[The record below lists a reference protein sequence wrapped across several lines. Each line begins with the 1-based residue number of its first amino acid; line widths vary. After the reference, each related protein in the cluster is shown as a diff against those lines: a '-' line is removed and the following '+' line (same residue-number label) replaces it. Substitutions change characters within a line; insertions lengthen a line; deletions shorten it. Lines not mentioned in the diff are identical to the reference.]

1 MTLTNRRS
9 YLDFLRIIA
18 CFLVIFNHLRGYSA
32 YQQSTNAIQ
41 AFYYMGHTMFTR
53 INVPIFFMI
62 SGALLLSKDINY
74 KDLFL
79 KRIFRIIGALF
90 CASLV
95 MYLVSIRKNIFSF
108 DIVVF
113 LRKLL
118 SGGHAVEYWYLYAYL
133 GFLVTLPF
141 MRRIAKQFSH
151 ADFIILLIVHFV
163 FSTFMPLFNYVIGNF
178 GISSVSV
185 SSDFSVPLMSIKAFF
200 YPLIGYYI
208 DQVFDSSKLNKRNIW
223 ILPGVILAGI
233 IVSSCFTYHQGITSG
248 YTQHFVQTFDYTT
261 AISVFLLVKYLFVN
275 VKTIRECNILHRI
288 VSSLGSLTL
297 GIYLMA
303 PALKIFGKY
312 FDAVVTTQDPILH
325 SIIWCLF
332 SMTVGGAITFG
343 LKKIPLI
350 NKLL

>member
-1 MTLTNRRS
+1 MTLNNRRS

-32 YQQSTNAIQ
+32 YQQSTNAVQ
-41 AFYYMGHTMFTR
+41 AFYYMGYTMFTR

-62 SGALLLSKDINY
+62 SGTLLLLKDINY
-74 KDLFL
+74 KELFL
-79 KRIFRIIGALF
+79 KRIVRIAGALF

-108 DIVVF
+108 DIVEF

-118 SGGHAVEYWYLYAYL
+118 SGGHASAYWYLYAYL

-141 MRRIAKQFSH
+141 MRRIAKQFRH
-151 ADFIILLIVHFV
+151 ADFIILLVVHFV
-163 FSTFMPLFNYVIGNF
+163 FSTFIPLFNYVIENL

-200 YPLIGYYI
+200 KPFIGYYI
-208 DQVFDSSKLNKRNIW
+208 DQVFDISKLNRKNVW
-223 ILPGVILAGI
+223 ILPGVILLGI
-233 IVSSCFTYHQGITSG
+233 TISSCFTYHQGVSSG

-261 AISVFLLVKYLFVN
+261 AISTFLLVKYVFVN
-275 VKTIRECNILHRI
+275 IKTIRECNMLHRI
-288 VSSLGSLTL
+288 VRLLGSLTL
-297 GIYLMA
+297 GIYLMD
-303 PALKIFGKY
+303 PVLKIVGKY
-312 FDAVVTTQDPILH
+312 FDAVVTTQDPLLY

>member
-1 MTLTNRRS
+1 MTLNNRRS

-18 CFLVIFNHLRGYSA
+18 CFLVIFNHQHGYYV
-32 YQQSTNAIQ
+32 YQKSVNAAQ
-41 AFYYMGHTMFTR
+41 AFYYMGYTMFTR

-79 KRIFRIIGALF
+79 KRILRIMGALF

-95 MYLVSIRKNIFSF
+95 VYLVSIRKNISSF
-108 DIVVF
+108 DIIVF

-118 SGGHAVEYWYLYAYL
+118 SGGHASAYWYLYAYL

-141 MRRIAKQFSH
+141 MHRIAKQFSH
-151 ADFIILLIVHFV
+151 ADFIVLLVVHFG
-163 FSTFMPLFNYVIGNF
+163 FSTFIPLFNYVIENY

-185 SSDFSVPLMSIKAFF
+185 SGDFAVPLMTAKAFF

-208 DQVFDSSKLNKRNIW
+208 DQVFDISKLNRKNVW
-223 ILPGVILAGI
+223 ILPGVILLGI
-233 IVSSCFTYHQGITSG
+233 VISSCFTYHQGVSNG
-248 YTQHFVQTFDYTT
+248 YSQHFVQTFDYTT
-261 AISVFLLVKYLFVN
+261 AISTFLLVKYVFVN
-275 VKTIRECNILHRI
+275 IKTIRECNMLHRI
-288 VSSLGSLTL
+288 VSLLGSLTF
-297 GIYLMA
+297 GIYLMD
-303 PALKIFGKY
+303 PVLKMVGKS
-312 FDAVVTTQDPILH
+312 FDTVVTTQDMILY

>member
-1 MTLTNRRS
+1 MALTHRRS
-9 YLDFLRIIA
+9 YLDLLRIIA

-41 AFYYMGHTMFTR
+41 AFYYMGYTMFTR

-79 KRIFRIIGALF
+79 KRIFRIVAVLF

-95 MYLVSIRKNIFSF
+95 IYLISIRKNIFSF

-118 SGGHAVEYWYLYAYL
+118 SGGHAGAYWYLYAYL

-141 MRRIAKQFSH
+141 MHRIAKQFRH
-151 ADFIILLIVHFV
+151 ADFIILLVVHFI
-163 FSTFMPLFNYVIGNF
+163 FSTFIPLFNYVIGNL

-185 SSDFSVPLMSIKAFF
+185 SSDFSVPLMTIKAFF

-208 DQVFDSSKLNKRNIW
+208 DQVFDISKLNKRNIW

-248 YTQHFVQTFDYTT
+248 YTQYFVQTFDYTT
-261 AISVFLLVKYLFVN
+261 AITVFLLVKYLFVN
-275 VKTIRECNILHRI
+275 VKKIYECNILHRI
-288 VSSLGSLTL
+288 VSLLGSLTL
-297 GIYLMA
+297 GIYLMD
-303 PALKIFGKY
+303 PALKAFGKY
-312 FDAVVTTQDPILH
+312 FDAVVTTQDPILY

-332 SMTVGGAITFG
+332 SMTLGGAITFG

>member
-32 YQQSTNAIQ
+32 YQQSTNAIE
-41 AFYYMGHTMFTR
+41 AFYYMGYTMFTR

-90 CASLV
+90 FASLV
-95 MYLVSIRKNIFSF
+95 MYLISIRKNIFSF

-118 SGGHAVEYWYLYAYL
+118 SGKHATAYWYLYAYL

-141 MRRIAKQFSH
+141 MHRIAKQFSR
-151 ADFIILLIVHFV
+151 ADFIILLVVHFV

-185 SSDFSVPLMSIKAFF
+185 SSDFSVPLMTIKAFF

-208 DQVFDSSKLNKRNIW
+208 DQVFDISKLNKRNIW
-223 ILPGVILAGI
+223 ILPGVILAGS

-248 YTQHFVQTFDYTT
+248 YTQNFVQTFDYTT
-261 AISVFLLVKYLFVN
+261 AISVFLLIKYLFVN
-275 VKTIRECNILHRI
+275 VKTIHECNTLHRI
-288 VSSLGSLTL
+288 VSLLGSLTL
-297 GIYLMA
+297 GIYLMD

-312 FDAVVTTQDPILH
+312 FDAVIRTQDPILY

-332 SMTVGGAITFG
+332 SMTVGGVITFG